1 MTRTLRAFAL
11 VGVLGLGIYLLGFAL
26 YHAGALPIVGTGRGA
41 ALGTYFLVAW
51 VMFIAARIGITVASV
66 AGVIAAVASVQR
78 RQRGWAV
85 ALIGW
90 LVLYYVS
97 PLLLVFF
104 PSLAQSFL
112 PSTLIAAAD
121 GPLLGVELAAPSALL
136 VLVYSFLP
144 ATPRAT
150 ASPVRE
156 AAGDETRSKCT
167 A

>member
-1 MTRTLRAFAL
+1 VTRTLRAFAL

-104 PSLAQSFL
+104 PSLTQTFL

>member
-104 PSLAQSFL
+104 PSLTQTFL